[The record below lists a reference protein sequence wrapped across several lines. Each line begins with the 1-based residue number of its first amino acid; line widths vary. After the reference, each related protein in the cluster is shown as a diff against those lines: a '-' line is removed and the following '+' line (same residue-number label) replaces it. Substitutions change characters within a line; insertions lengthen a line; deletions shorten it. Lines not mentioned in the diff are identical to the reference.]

1 MRVGTQYGFY
11 GDAELLR
18 DCSTISPMDDPID
31 NLMDDFNNVFEL

>member
-11 GDAELLR
+11 GEAELR
-18 DCSTISPMDDPID
+18 HDCSTISPMDDLID